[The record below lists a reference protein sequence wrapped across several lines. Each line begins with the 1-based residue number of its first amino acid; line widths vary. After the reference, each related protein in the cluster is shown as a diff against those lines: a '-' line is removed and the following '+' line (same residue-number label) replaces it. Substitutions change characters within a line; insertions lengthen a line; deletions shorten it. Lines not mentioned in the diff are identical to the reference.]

1 MQLIGMSERRY
12 FGRGTRLAAIFLK
25 PDGFEFELPVSVDQ
39 MSELIAQSGEV
50 NTSPQ
55 RSSARPPSRSPAP
68 RSPTAPQSQPTE
80 VPIHEALS
88 DDAGEFEGDE
98 GTIRLAR
105 INDDFGGGFADDDD
119 DDSL

>member
-39 MSELIAQSGEV
+39 MSELIAQSGEAA
-50 NTSPQ
+50 PPH
-55 RSSARPPSRSPAP
+55 RSSVRPPSRSPAP
-68 RSPTAPQSQPTE
+68 RAPTAPQSQPTE

-88 DDAGEFEGDE
+88 DDDDEFGF
-98 GTIRLAR
+98 
-105 INDDFGGGFADDDD
+105 DDRPIE
-119 DDSL
+119 